1 MSSCVQSQIT
11 APLFPG
17 KRELLLMLIGG
28 YFDESTDR
36 DTENRCYS
44 VCGYVAD
51 GASALEL
58 SFAWADL
65 LRKHSLAYFKAS
77 EIEYGF
83 GQFAQYRDDPANVR
97 APLSTREK
105 EKIIEIKSDFVN
117 AICQSNV
124 YGIGTVLMLRDY
136 EVLISENE
144 AARRNLLRPWY
155 LCSSFTLMASGFL
168 MNDAN
173 RRHPPATTG
182 FLRPIF
188 DWQEEFKGR
197 FVDSFPNFCRKN
209 PESSRFLLA
218 PHFEMKQDYKCLQ
231 AADCLAYEARK
242 LLLQIEYDDNPG
254 RPMRVAMQRLYERMY
269 KIYLLNYEGMK
280 IIAENQS
287 CDRIPIK
294 PTIENAAELRI

>member
-1 MSSCVQSQIT
+1 MPICAQSQ
-11 APLFPG
+11 PYLLLG
-17 KRELLLMLIGG
+17 KRESLLMLIGG
-28 YFDESTDR
+28 YFDESTDE

-65 LRKHSLAYFKAS
+65 LRKHNLKYFKAS

-83 GQFAQYRDDPANVR
+83 GEFRQYRDDTNNVT
-97 APLSTREK
+97 ASLSRREK
-105 EKIIEIKSDFVN
+105 DKIVEIKKDFVN
-117 AICQSNV
+117 AICESNV

-136 EVLISENE
+136 ELLRNENPL
-144 AARRNLLRPWY
+144 ARRNLLDPWY

-173 RRHPPATTG
+173 HRHQAEMTG

-188 DWQEEFKGR
+188 DWQEEYMEK
-197 FVDSFPNFCRKN
+197 FVASFPNFCRKN
-209 PESSRFLLA
+209 PDSSRFLLP
-218 PHFEMKQDYKCLQ
+218 PHFEMEQDYKCLQ

-242 LLLQIEYDDNPG
+242 LLLKVEYNDNPG
-254 RPMRVAMQRLYERMY
+254 RPMRMAMQRLGERMF

-287 CDRIPIK
+287 ADHIPIS
-294 PTIENAAELRI
+294 PAMENKMDLQI